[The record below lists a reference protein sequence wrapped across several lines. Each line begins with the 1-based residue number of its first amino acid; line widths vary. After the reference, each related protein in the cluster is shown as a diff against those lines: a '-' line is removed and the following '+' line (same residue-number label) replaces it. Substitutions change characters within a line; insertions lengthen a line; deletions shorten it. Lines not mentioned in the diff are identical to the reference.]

1 MDEEVDRISRLIYK
15 CIIGRITDDECEELK
30 RWANANEKNKEVLAR
45 LLDNTFLEK
54 EYRKIKSVKPER
66 AMLDMQMRIRMGQK
80 AEAGRNLRKT
90 IIKHLMRTAA
100 AILIIAGGYAIY
112 YNMYEATP
120 STPEVANAGKPA
132 VIKHGTTQ
140 AVMSFGNGKEIALG
154 DNEQENKNLIA
165 QAEQYDDICDVQLKT
180 PRGGEFRI
188 TLEDGTEVWLNAET
202 TLDYPETFADNE
214 RRVAVSGEAYFKVA
228 KDAERPFLVETDGQV
243 VRVYGTE
250 FNVHSYKE
258 DAAVATTL
266 VEGSIAL
273 SQASGNGAELRLT
286 PGRQAR
292 FDKASAAT
300 DVISVDTSVVTS
312 WRSGRFVFED
322 QTLEQIMQTL
332 ARWYDFEY
340 KFNDDQ
346 LAQTIFMGSVPRYG
360 DFSEVLSILE
370 KSGGLKFR
378 QKDKTIYI
386 LKN

>member
-1 MDEEVDRISRLIYK
+1 MDEEVYRISRLIYN

-45 LLDNTFLEK
+45 LLDNSFLEN
-54 EYRKIKSVKPER
+54 EYRKIKVVKPER
-66 AMLDMQMRIRMGQK
+66 AMLDMQMRIKMQQTP
-80 AEAGRNLRKT
+80 EAGRTVRKT
-90 IIKHLMRTAA
+90 VVKYLVRTAA
-100 AILIIAGGYAIY
+100 AILIIVGGYAVY
-112 YNMYEATP
+112 NNMYKTTH
-120 STPEVANAGKPA
+120 STPEVATAGKPTE
-132 VIKHGTTQ
+132 IKHGTTQ
-140 AVMSFGNGKEIALG
+140 AIMSFDNGKEIALG
-154 DNEQENKNLIA
+154 DDEQENKNLIA
-165 QAEQYDDICDVQLKT
+165 QAEQYEDICDVRLKT

-258 DAAVATTL
+258 DAAVSTTL

-273 SQASGNGAELRLT
+273 SQAKGNGAELRLT

-312 WRSGRFVFED
+312 WRSGMFVFED

-340 KFNDDQ
+340 QFNDVQ